1 MAGVVVEVRVQEGH
15 EVKAGDPLLVLSA
28 MKMESN
34 VSAPVSGK
42 VKRVCVVQGDRY
54 AITSSYRL
62 IVFIRLTLL
71 FAFDTVSD
79 KVISLSKSPT
89 PKSRKKVFA
98 FCWVMYLVC

>member
-15 EVKAGDPLLVLSA
+15 EVKAGDPILVLSA

-54 AITSSYRL
+54 VAQ
-62 IVFIRLTLL
+62 LL
-71 FAFDTVSD
+71 L
-79 KVISLSKSPT
+79 SLSRIQKTHS
-89 PKSRKKVFA
+89 
-98 FCWVMYLVC
+98 LVSATLPQYRTR